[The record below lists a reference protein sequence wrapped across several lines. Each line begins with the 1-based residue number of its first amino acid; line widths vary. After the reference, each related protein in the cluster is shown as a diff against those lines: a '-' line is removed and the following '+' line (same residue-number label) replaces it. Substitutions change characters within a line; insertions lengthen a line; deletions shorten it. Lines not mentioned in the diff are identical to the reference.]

1 MPINNLVFVA
11 TDGHLDELARR
22 SILSAAMTYAS
33 GELKIFLVSL
43 DCTVPK
49 NDPIFSLV
57 PKNVLITV
65 NITEDT
71 LKSQFP
77 NVMTKE
83 FLSPSGEMISHWDN
97 AKAHNQHL
105 AEFSDLAI
113 FSLMKSDPEV
123 EFLYLDSDMISL
135 LPIHAEKSF
144 VVAYDEGDNGSLYIN
159 SSMIFV
165 PKGFEKVKTR
175 WIASLENEILDKYK
189 FRYGMPGPVA
199 FDKFLNRSED
209 LRGFKVDTIS
219 KDEINIIH
227 YEDMYKATERAL
239 EKGNPVVIDVDHK
252 GPLLNI
258 PRSAI
263 SSALTHSGKDEVEL
277 ALGVTRNGNPLIID
291 FIKFLPKEIRGI
303 EYYERLKSK

>member
-1 MPINNLVFVA
+1 
-11 TDGHLDELARR
+11 
-22 SILSAAMTYAS
+22 
-33 GELKIFLVSL
+33 
-43 DCTVPK
+43 
-49 NDPIFSLV
+49 
-57 PKNVLITV
+57 
-65 NITEDT
+65 
-71 LKSQFP
+71 
-77 NVMTKE
+77 
-83 FLSPSGEMISHWDN
+83 
-97 AKAHNQHL
+97 
-105 AEFSDLAI
+105 
-113 FSLMKSDPEV
+113 
-123 EFLYLDSDMISL
+123 
-135 LPIHAEKSF
+135 
-144 VVAYDEGDNGSLYIN
+144 
-159 SSMIFV
+159 
-165 PKGFEKVKTR
+165 
-175 WIASLENEILDKYK
+175 
-189 FRYGMPGPVA
+189 MPGPVA

-239 EKGNPVVIDVDHK
+239 EKGNPVIIDVDHK